1 MASIRLT
8 HHFSTIGF
16 IRIFNTSKLGQ
27 CTTIKNVTD
36 VYCFFFEYST
46 ISRAIRLDRKKS
58 GFVYLLFLTFSEV
71 SFMEVIKQ
79 LQALSQRLL
88 FPILPFFC
96 NLYHGRSF
104 VNESPSLTVKYVVFI
119 RLFKHFLFFEISVGS
134 SSALLYLLIHIKK
147 DLI

>member
-58 GFVYLLFLTFSEV
+58 GFVYLLFLTFSKIFTYGFHKLAATFV
-71 SFMEVIKQ
+71 RNIVI
-79 LQALSQRLL
+79 
-88 FPILPFFC
+88 P
-96 NLYHGRSF
+96 
-104 VNESPSLTVKYVVFI
+104 
-119 RLFKHFLFFEISVGS
+119 
-134 SSALLYLLIHIKK
+134 HIKTILRFK
-147 DLI
+147 